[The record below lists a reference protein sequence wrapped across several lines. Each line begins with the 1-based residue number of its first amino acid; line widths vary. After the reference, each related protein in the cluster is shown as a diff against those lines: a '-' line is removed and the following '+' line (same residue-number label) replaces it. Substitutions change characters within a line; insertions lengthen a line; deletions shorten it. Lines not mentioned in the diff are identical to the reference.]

1 MNLNYIRAAVEPP
14 YYRATIEPGTTVS
27 LLAFQVQ
34 QNLMFTYL
42 SVGQLTNVVQDTY
55 PNFCGPDIKS
65 AAYKNF
71 SFPQVPGPE
80 RIGLFWT
87 GLK

>member
-34 QNLMFTYL
+34 QNLMFTYF
-42 SVGQLTNVVQDTY
+42 SVGRLILTLNRIHIQTFAVR
-55 PNFCGPDIKS
+55 ILK
-65 AAYKNF
+65 
-71 SFPQVPGPE
+71 VP
-80 RIGLFWT
+80 RT
-87 GLK
+87 KTCH